1 MVSIVS
7 IVIGA
12 PEVWLSR
19 AAKEVNN
26 KHTLMTIGWRA
37 AAAREAK
44 KAVATA
50 AAAEIFIVFVE
61 RVIKYM
67 LCEMQKKPQ

>member
-1 MVSIVS
+1 
-7 IVIGA
+7 
-12 PEVWLSR
+12 
-19 AAKEVNN
+19 
-26 KHTLMTIGWRA
+26 MTIGWRA